1 MNTLQHKSFVLSFGV
16 PEWSSKC
23 EKLFTDGNLEWDPS
37 PNKSNLEE
45 KEIHLEEIWSDKKNK
60 KVSNYG

>member
-1 MNTLQHKSFVLSFGV
+1 MPKSFVLPFGV
-16 PEWSSKC
+16 PEWSCIC

-37 PNKSNLEE
+37 PNKSNLAEN
-45 KEIHLEEIWSDKKNK
+45 EIQLEEIGLTKKKIK